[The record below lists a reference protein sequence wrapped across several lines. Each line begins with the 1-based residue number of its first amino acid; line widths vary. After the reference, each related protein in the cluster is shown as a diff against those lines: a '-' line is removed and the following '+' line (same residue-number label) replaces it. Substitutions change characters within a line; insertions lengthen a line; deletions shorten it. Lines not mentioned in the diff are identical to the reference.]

1 MTREL
6 TNKEK
11 EWIKRLKALL
21 RQVPK
26 TLTIFQSNVD
36 SGLLFY
42 DSNSGEMIEDAPEV
56 QGFLEGDPKQRIEY
70 DDDGRMVGW
79 V

>member
-11 EWIKRLKALL
+11 EWINRLKALL

-26 TLTIFQSNVD
+26 TLTILQSNVD
-36 SGLLFY
+36 SGRRFY
-42 DSNSGEMIEDAPEV
+42 DSNSGEMIEDTPEV
-56 QGFLEGDPKQRIEY
+56 QGFLEGDPKSKIEY
-70 DDDGRMVGW
+70 AEDGRMVGW
-79 V
+79 Q